1 VAAREGGALSL
12 KAEGRRQKAELLL
25 CAAFAVWGLTIAIA
39 LLVVWRRPA
48 PPDQMMGL
56 AKVLGFD
63 ASGPMRWMLGLM
75 ILPVVVP
82 LVMRP
87 IARLLANGEAW
98 ARNTAMLAPLVTLWL
113 VTAQMSVA
121 RAIVPCAIAILV
133 CTLGVGWN
141 RLPFQPRVNEKA
153 EALPPHS
160 IGLGFTRTDVVLVP
174 VFLTT
179 LLALIDVAPK
189 LSVFDCVPIA
199 ALIIFSI
206 RFAVTFIPSP
216 MPPGL
221 AFLVAPLALV
231 LQTGF
236 FARDQRYFGWHA
248 LIVAVVSPFLVRL
261 FVKNRR
267 RATTALTMIVFP
279 LALFA
284 YWNAM
289 NTTTAEGKPRANFF
303 EDGHAL
309 LPASEYL
316 RGELPY
322 RDILPA
328 HGLIE
333 DGFFD
338 DLVFQTGEVN
348 AGRRTK
354 AREVIGTLNA
364 FALYALAWAVTGS
377 AEAALLSVVLSIMMG
392 LFAPTIRMLP
402 PIATLAYIAGAVRW
416 RRPRWWAYAA
426 FGTVVCGA
434 TSLDFGAYAFATL
447 LIALI
452 RNAVILSRVDGEGP
466 PDSSASRAIG
476 RRSFAVFAAQDDS
489 KYAAIGLLAGVIPL
503 FLTFAVLGILDDFFR
518 GTFVEVLAVAPA
530 YTTGFYHLPEAM
542 LENAFF
548 PEVLAALLDS
558 QSVLFLAWPLVAV
571 FTGVAITRRW
581 PRRFEPFVLLGLW
594 SVLTGISYAERGHR
608 YFGMAFVV
616 MFVTIAWRLLRRQKA
631 LAIAMI
637 VIAFVIARPT
647 THLAVVGTNRAKR
660 GPPADWVEIRDVP
673 RARGAYWHT
682 SDAAAIA
689 SVKKYLD
696 LSLAPDETFL
706 DFSNSGTLYFLFRRD
721 CPIREYEVAFH
732 QTDAQQREV
741 IRRIELNPKVRAALL
756 PSTPHGRF
764 AVDIPNAWRAPLV
777 DQYIRTHFELDFE
790 EGEVQFWRR
799 R

>member
-1 VAAREGGALSL
+1 MTIE
-12 KAEGRRQKAELLL
+12 RRRELLL
-25 CAAFAVWGLTIAIA
+25 SGAFAVWGLTIAIA

-56 AKVLGFD
+56 AKTLGFD
-63 ASGPMRWMLGLM
+63 AHGPMRWIAGMML
-75 ILPVVVP
+75 LPAVVP
-82 LVMRP
+82 LVLRP
-87 IARLLANGEAW
+87 VARLLAGGSAW
-98 ARNTAMLAPLVTLWL
+98 ARHTAMLAPLGTLAL
-113 VTAQMSVA
+113 VMAQMSVA
-121 RAIVPCAIAILV
+121 RAIVPCAIAIAV
-133 CTLGVGWN
+133 CTLLRN
-141 RLPFQPRVNEKA
+141 IN
-153 EALPPHS
+153 PH
-160 IGLGFTRTDVVLVP
+160 FTRTDVVLVP

-179 LLALIDVAPK
+179 LLALIDVAPG

-199 ALIIFSI
+199 VLVIFAV
-206 RFAVTFIPSP
+206 RFAVTLIPSP
-216 MPPGL
+216 LPPAF

-248 LIVAVVSPFLVRL
+248 LFVVIVSPFVVRL
-261 FVKNRR
+261 LLKNRR
-267 RATTALTMIVFP
+267 RATTALTMVVFP

-289 NTTTAEGKPRANFF
+289 SLTTAEGKPRVNFF
-303 EDGHAL
+303 EDGHSL

-328 HGLIE
+328 HGLVE

-338 DLVFQTGEVN
+338 YLVFQTGEVN

-377 AEAALLSVVLSIMMG
+377 AEGALLSVVLSIMMG

-402 PIATLAYIAGAVRW
+402 PIATLALIAGAVRW

-434 TSLDFGAYAFATL
+434 TSLDFGAYAFLTL
-447 LIALI
+447 IVAIVRTPRALK
-452 RNAVILSRVDGEGP
+452 P
-466 PDSSASRAIG
+466 
-476 RRSFAVFAAQDDS
+476 
-489 KYAAIGLLAGVIPL
+489 AAIGLAAGAVPL
-503 FLTFAVLGILDDFFR
+503 FLTFAVLGILDDFLR

-530 YTTGFYHLPEAM
+530 YTTGFYHLPGAM
-542 LENAFF
+542 IANPHF
-548 PEVLAALLDS
+548 PEVISAALDW
-558 QSVLFLAWPLVAV
+558 QSVLFVAWPVIAV

-581 PRRFEPFVLLGLW
+581 SRRFEPFVLLALW
-594 SVLTGISYAERGHR
+594 AVLTGISYAERGHR

-616 MFVTIAWRLLRRQKA
+616 LFVTITVRLLRRRNA

-647 THLAVVGTNRAKR
+647 THLAVVATNRAKR
-660 GPPADWVEIRDVP
+660 SPPADWVEIRDIP
-673 RARGAYWHT
+673 RARGALWHA

-696 LSLAPDETFL
+696 LSLAPDETFF
-706 DFSNSGTLYFLFRRD
+706 DFTNSGTLYFLFRRD
-721 CPIREYEVAFH
+721 CPIRQYEVAFH
-732 QTDAQQREV
+732 QTDDLQREV
-741 IRRIELNPKVRAALL
+741 IRRIESNPKVRAVLL

-777 DQYIRTHFELDFE
+777 EQYIREHFELDFE
-790 EGEVQFWRR
+790 EGEIQFYRR
-799 R
+799 P

>member
-1 VAAREGGALSL
+1 M
-12 KAEGRRQKAELLL
+12 
-25 CAAFAVWGLTIAIA
+25 
-39 LLVVWRRPA
+39 LVVWRRPA
-48 PPDQMMGL
+48 PADQMMGL
-56 AKVLGFD
+56 AKTLGLD
-63 ASGPMRWMLGLM
+63 AHGPMRWVLGLM
-75 ILPVVVP
+75 ILPVLVP
-82 LVMRP
+82 LVLRP
-87 IARLLANGEAW
+87 VARLLAQGRAW
-98 ARNTAMLAPLVTLWL
+98 ARNAAMLAPLVTLFL
-113 VTAQMSVA
+113 VTAQMTVA
-121 RAIVPCAIAILV
+121 RAVVPCAVAILI
-133 CTLGVGWN
+133 CTVL
-141 RLPFQPRVNEKA
+141 RKRELAF
-153 EALPPHS
+153 S
-160 IGLGFTRTDVVLVP
+160 RTDVVLVP

-179 LLALIDVAPK
+179 LLALMDAGPAV
-189 LSVFDCVPIA
+189 SVFGWVPVA
-199 ALIIFSI
+199 AFLVFLV
-206 RFAVTFIPSP
+206 RFAVTLIPSP
-216 MPPGL
+216 LPPAL

-248 LIVAVVSPFLVRL
+248 LAVVVVSPFVVRL

-267 RATTALTMIVFP
+267 RAMTALTMIVFP

-289 NTTTAEGKPRANFF
+289 NTTTAEGKPRVNFF
-303 EDGHAL
+303 EDGHSL

-316 RGELPY
+316 RGERPY

-338 DLVFQTGEVN
+338 YLVFQTGEVN

-354 AREVIGTLNA
+354 AREVVGTLNA

-377 AEAALLSVVLSIMMG
+377 AEAALLSVVLSILMG

-402 PIATLAYIAGAVRW
+402 PIATLAAIAGAVRW

-434 TSLDFGAYAFATL
+434 TSLDFGAYALVTL
-447 LIALI
+447 VIALL
-452 RNAVILSRVDGEGP
+452 RDW
-466 PDSSASRAIG
+466 SAERRAQRAEASALRPLPSALRG
-476 RRSFAVFAAQDDS
+476 AA
-489 KYAAIGLLAGVIPL
+489 AGLLAAVLPL
-503 FLTFAVLGILDDFFR
+503 FAAFAFLGILDDFFR

-530 YTTGFYHLPEAM
+530 YTTGFYALPAAM
-542 LENAFF
+542 VEKGFF
-548 PEVLAALLDS
+548 PEVLGAALDS
-558 QSVLFLAWPLVAV
+558 QSVLFLAWPLIAV

-616 MFVTIAWRLLRRQKA
+616 MFVALAVRLLRRQKA
-631 LAIAMI
+631 IAIAMI

-682 SDAAAIA
+682 SDAATVA
-689 SVKKYLD
+689 SVKKYLA

-706 DFSNSGTLYFLFRRD
+706 DFTNSGTLYFLFRRD
-721 CPIREYEVAFH
+721 CPIRQYEVAFH
-732 QTDAQQREV
+732 QTEELQREV
-741 IRRIELNPKVRAALL
+741 IRRIEANPKVRAALL

-764 AVDIPNAWRAPLV
+764 SVDIPNAWRAPLV
-777 DQYIRTHFELDFE
+777 DQYVRERFELDFE

-799 R
+799 K

>member
-1 VAAREGGALSL
+1 
-12 KAEGRRQKAELLL
+12 
-25 CAAFAVWGLTIAIA
+25 
-39 LLVVWRRPA
+39 
-48 PPDQMMGL
+48 MMGL
-56 AKVLGFD
+56 AKTLGFD
-63 ASGPMRWMLGLM
+63 AHGPMRWILGLM
-75 ILPVVVP
+75 VLPVIVP
-82 LVMRP
+82 LVLRP
-87 IARLLANGEAW
+87 VARLLADGRAW
-98 ARNTAMLAPLVTLWL
+98 ARNAAIVAPLVTLWL
-113 VTAQMSVA
+113 VTAQMTVA
-121 RAIVPCAIAILV
+121 RAIVPCAIAILL
-133 CTLGVGWN
+133 CTVL
-141 RLPFQPRVNEKA
+141 RRRELA
-153 EALPPHS
+153 
-160 IGLGFTRTDVVLVP
+160 FTRTDVVLVP

-179 LLALIDVAPK
+179 LLALMDVGPAV
-189 LSVFDCVPIA
+189 SVFGWVPVA
-199 ALIIFSI
+199 ALVIFI
-206 RFAVTFIPSP
+206 VRFAVTFIPSP
-216 MPPGL
+216 LPPAL

-248 LIVAVVSPFLVRL
+248 LLVVVVSPFVVRL

-267 RATTALTMIVFP
+267 RAMTALTMIVFP

-289 NTTTAEGKPRANFF
+289 NTTTAEGKPRVNFF
-303 EDGHAL
+303 EDGHSL

-316 RGELPY
+316 RGERPY

-328 HGLIE
+328 HGLLE

-338 DLVFQTGEVN
+338 YLVFQTGEVN

-354 AREVIGTLNA
+354 AREVVGTLNA

-377 AEAALLSVVLSIMMG
+377 AEGALLSVVLSIMMG

-402 PIATLAYIAGAVRW
+402 PIATLAAIAGAVRW

-426 FGTVVCGA
+426 FGTVLCGV
-434 TSLDFGAYAFATL
+434 TSLDFGAYALVTL
-447 LIALI
+447 VIALI
-452 RNAVILSRVDGEGP
+452 REVFKSSSRQVVKP
-466 PDSSASRAIG
+466 
-476 RRSFAVFAAQDDS
+476 RRLDDS
-489 KYAAIGLLAGVIPL
+489 TTRRLKSTAIGLLAAALPL
-503 FLTFAVLGILDDFFR
+503 FAAFLVLGILDDFFR

-530 YTTGFYHLPEAM
+530 YTTGFYALPAAM
-542 LENAFF
+542 VEKGFF
-548 PEVLAALLDS
+548 PEVLGAALDA
-558 QSVLFLAWPLVAV
+558 QSVLFLAWPLIAV
-571 FTGVAITRRW
+571 FTGVAIIRRW

-616 MFVTIAWRLLRRQKA
+616 MFVALAVRLLRRQKA

-682 SDAAAIA
+682 SDAATVA
-689 SVKKYLD
+689 SVQKYLA

-706 DFSNSGTLYFLFRRD
+706 DFTNSGTLYFLFRRD
-721 CPIREYEVAFH
+721 CPIRQYEVAFH
-732 QTDAQQREV
+732 QTDELQREV
-741 IRRIELNPKVRAALL
+741 IRRIESNPKVRAALM

-764 AVDIPNAWRAPLV
+764 SVDIPNAWRAPLV
-777 DQYIRTHFELDFE
+777 DQYVREHFELDFE

-799 R
+799 K